1 MLGVQST
8 LVPIMLSAD
17 NKVTFYSLV
26 CLEQYDVP
34 VETTVTQTE
43 TFCGIF
49 TGLGAIKFNPSG
61 TAVCRIDPDPTMVS
75 FDAMLDWQLLK
86 TYLYF
91 KVDYPSTGSVGSDF
105 SLEGYCYV
113 TKNQLKF
120 KTNTV
125 IEFDWTLTGDGVLIS
140 L

>member
-8 LVPIMLSAD
+8 LVPIKLSAD
-17 NKVTFYSLV
+17 NKATFYDLV
-26 CLEQYDVP
+26 CMEQYGVP

-61 TAVCRIDPDPTMVS
+61 TAVCEIDPNSTQVS
-75 FDAMLDWQLLK
+75 YDAMLDWQLAK
-86 TYLYF
+86 NYLYF
-91 KVDYPSTGSVGSDF
+91 KVDYPGSGSVGSGF
-105 SLEGYCYV
+105 SIEGNCYV
-113 TKNQLKF
+113 TKTELKF

-125 IEFDWTLTGDGVLIS
+125 VEFDWTLTGDGIVTS